1 MYLLY
6 KLCFQKKNMAICFK
20 FNKNSLKAFA
30 QQKKTIIKTKRLPTE
45 WVMIFTKDV
54 TDKVLIYKIYKQLI

>member
-30 QQKKTIIKTKRLPTE
+30 QQRKPSSKQKDNLQNGKRYLQK
-45 WVMIFTKDV
+45 M
-54 TDKVLIYKIYKQLI
+54 

>member
-20 FNKNSLKAFA
+20 CNKKSLKAFA
-30 QQKKTIIKTKRLPTE
+30 QQRKPSSKQKDNLQNGRRYLQKMWP
-45 WVMIFTKDV
+45 TKD
-54 TDKVLIYKIYKQLI
+54 